1 MAVRFGAIRFWSA
14 NKRVVVREKTDKEK
28 SRRLLL
34 KDSARGDVK
43 AGDGIVDEAGS
54 DSGTEEH

>member
-28 SRRLLL
+28 TRRLLR
-34 KDSARGDVK
+34 KESARADDK

-54 DSGTEEH
+54 GSGTGEH